1 MLGGNCGIMES
12 PWVSLD
18 MAQSKKRGRFV
29 EGISMR
35 RSQLKIK
42 IPEREIFDFCQRWQI
57 VEFAVFGSALR
68 ADFGPDSD
76 LDVLVTFEPDAN
88 WSLLDHVRMEEE
100 LASLLKRDIDLF
112 TRRAVEQSH
121 NWLRRREILDTAE
134 VIYGA

>member
-1 MLGGNCGIMES
+1 ME
-12 PWVSLD
+12 
-18 MAQSKKRGRFV
+18 
-29 EGISMR
+29 
-35 RSQLKIK
+35 RSQLKVR
-42 IPEREIFDFCQRWQI
+42 IPECKVSDFCKRWQI

-68 ADFGPDSD
+68 DDFGPDSD

-88 WSLLDHVRMEEE
+88 WSLLDHLKMETE

-134 VIYGA
+134 VILGTG

>member
-1 MLGGNCGIMES
+1 
-12 PWVSLD
+12 
-18 MAQSKKRGRFV
+18 V
-29 EGISMR
+29 ER
-35 RSQLKIK
+35 NQLKVQ
-42 IPEREIFDFCQRWQI
+42 IPEREIRDFCQRWQI

-68 ADFGPDSD
+68 DDFGPNSD

-88 WSLLDHVRMEEE
+88 WSLLDHLKMEEE
-100 LASLLKRDIDLF
+100 LAGVLKRDIDLF